1 MGPDPTVSVI
11 VPCRNEE
18 PFIGVCLECLCSQTY
33 PSALLQIIV
42 VDGRSTDST
51 RNIVMHYTARDARVR
66 LLSNA
71 QQFVASGLNQ
81 AIDVAIG
88 EVIIRVDAHTTVSS
102 DFIEQSVALLRAHP
116 EAWSVGGPVV
126 HVGRGTTGRSIA
138 IAMSHPFG
146 VGNARHR
153 FADYEGYVE
162 GTAMPSY
169 WRWTFDRIGVFDE
182 ELIRNED
189 DDLNLRIT
197 KHGGRVYVSPTVR
210 YSYWVRNRLDKLFH
224 QYLQYGYWKLSIV
237 RKHRCLPSIRMF
249 IPTALVTV
257 ISAWILSLIF
267 GWTSG
272 AVFFGTP
279 VVAYTV
285 ANVCVAAMAGWGET
299 VGTVVRLPMVFAV
312 MHIGYG
318 LGFGLALMRWAVGLA
333 DRPPLRMTNLTR

>member
-153 FADYEGYVE
+153 FADSEEEILASARDPEQEYV
-162 GTAMPSY
+162 TKILP
-169 WRWTFDRIGVFDE
+169 DK
-182 ELIRNED
+182 IR
-189 DDLNLRIT
+189 RA
-197 KHGGRVYVSPTVR
+197 KHYVARP
-210 YSYWVRNRLDKLFH
+210 
-224 QYLQYGYWKLSIV
+224 
-237 RKHRCLPSIRMF
+237 
-249 IPTALVTV
+249 
-257 ISAWILSLIF
+257 SLITDALLI
-267 GWTSG
+267 WRTMLI
-272 AVFFGTP
+272 
-279 VVAYTV
+279 TV
-285 ANVCVAAMAGWGET
+285 CCVLSVKYCGIVE
-299 VGTVVRLPMVFAV
+299 R
-312 MHIGYG
+312 
-318 LGFGLALMRWAVGLA
+318 R
-333 DRPPLRMTNLTR
+333 